1 MKDLILNEIIKNGI
15 FITNQLLNEVEK
27 NSLKKDFLNKKN
39 DKLFKINVCS
49 KNCGSRSKAET
60 IRLQWK
66 GTSKTIWTYEGNDMI
81 DQVLNLIKINNSLP
95 SSKLYCRDFKG
106 NFYLK

>member
-1 MKDLILNEIIKNGI
+1 MVKFLLLFTILISSNFSWAGTACYKP
-15 FITNQLLNEVEK
+15 
-27 NSLKKDFLNKKN
+27 